1 MVEDGA
7 VDLGIPGLT
16 DAVEVARGGFSTVF
30 RARQRAMERTVAVK
44 LIHATVVDPVAGEH
58 FLREVRATGR
68 LSQHPNVAPVYD
80 VGTTATGQPYLI
92 MPYYERGSLEQR
104 LTRGGALG
112 EAEAVRLAR
121 TLATTLEYVHR
132 HGILHRDIKPANV
145 LLTEFDEPLLAD
157 FGVARLVDASVPV
170 HTTGANVVT
179 WAYGPPEAFT
189 GGEPTVAW
197 DIYSLGAT
205 VYAMLTGQPPF
216 VDGGD
221 ANVFTVLNRIGNVE
235 VPDLRDRGISAP
247 IADAVRRTMA
257 KDPADRPASA
267 AELATMLARPLPP
280 PPLLEPTAAAAVV
293 VAEPVLEPVAELAEP
308 ADASVAP
315 DEPPSSRAAVADPA
329 TEPREDQSEPTA
341 VTEPEPEP
349 AEPEPEPELAE
360 LEPEPELAEPE
371 PVAEPE
377 PEPEPVA
384 EPEPEPESVA
394 ETGPVAEPALEPER
408 EVDVADDE
416 APRAAAAVATATS
429 PPAEAAEPVAA
440 ASGAVAEA
448 AGTGQAE
455 PRGPGR
461 RPIVLGVLVAAAAL
475 LSFLAIRRNL
485 YEGYGSVLDAS
496 FLADVGAWAPT
507 VALAV
512 GVVLLWRRTGVGAEW
527 IIGAGAA
534 FVLLNYGGL
543 VDFLRREDNPL
554 DATAM
559 VMRTIAAALTVIA
572 VVIAWR
578 LAEVPGPRINLVMGV
593 VLVVA
598 AIVALTGTRD
608 YGDHVDLK
616 FRSWL
621 IIALIVLLLIRG
633 LAFAP
638 RTTGAPALV
647 AGGLVGALAGLESG
661 AREQWDSSTTSSLL
675 LATAGFAVMALIGVL
690 RWRQSAAP
698 PGAPSAATGPP

>member
-80 VGTTATGQPYLI
+80 VGTTAAGQPYLI

-104 LTRGGALG
+104 LTSRGALSEG
-112 EAEAVRLAR
+112 ESVRLAR
-121 TLATTLEYVHR
+121 TLATTLEYVHQ

-157 FGVARLVDASVPV
+157 FGVARLVDGSVPV

-189 GGEPTVAW
+189 GGEPTAAW

-247 IADAVRRTMA
+247 VADAVRQTMA
-257 KDPADRPASA
+257 KDPVDRPASA
-267 AELATMLARPLPP
+267 AEFATMLTRPLPP
-280 PPLLEPTAAAAVV
+280 PRLEPIAEPAVEPVLAAEPVTPEEPVAPVLAAVV
-293 VAEPVLEPVAELAEP
+293 ESVEP
-308 ADASVAP
+308 AAA
-315 DEPPSSRAAVADPA
+315 DEPPFSRDSVGDPA
-329 TEPREDQSEPTA
+329 TESRENPPEPA
-341 VTEPEPEP
+341 SADEPEPES
-349 AEPEPEPELAE
+349 APEPAALA
-360 LEPEPELAEPE
+360 A
-371 PVAEPE
+371 VAAVVAADVEPE
-377 PEPEPVA
+377 PEPEP
-384 EPEPEPESVA
+384 
-394 ETGPVAEPALEPER
+394 
-408 EVDVADDE
+408 
-416 APRAAAAVATATS
+416 APAAAAPGATAT
-429 PPAEAAEPVAA
+429 ADEQAA
-440 ASGAVAEA
+440 
-448 AGTGQAE
+448 
-455 PRGPGR
+455 PRGSGR
-461 RPIVLGVLVAAAAL
+461 GPIVLGVLVAAAAL

-485 YEGYGSVLDAS
+485 YEGYGSVLGDS

-507 VALAV
+507 VALVV
-512 GVVLLWRRTGVGAEW
+512 GLVLLWRRTGVGAEW
-527 IIGAGAA
+527 IIGAGAS

-543 VDFLRREDNPL
+543 VDFLRREDTSL
-554 DATAM
+554 DTTAM
-559 VMRTIAAALTVIA
+559 VMRTIAAALTVVV

-578 LAEVPGPRINLVMGV
+578 LAEVPGPRINLLMGV

-598 AIVALTGTRD
+598 AIVALTGIRD

-616 FRSWL
+616 VRSWL
-621 IIALIVLLLIRG
+621 IIALIVLLLVRG

-661 AREQWDSSTTSSLL
+661 AREQWDTGVRSSLI
-675 LATAGFAVMALIGVL
+675 LATVGFAVMAVIGVL
-690 RWRQSAAP
+690 RWRQSR
-698 PGAPSAATGPP
+698 APSTQPDEPAAAIRPQ

>member
-1 MVEDGA
+1 MEDGA

-80 VGTTATGQPYLI
+80 VGTTAAGQPYLI

-104 LTRGGALG
+104 LTSRGALSEG
-112 EAEAVRLAR
+112 ESVRLAR
-121 TLATTLEYVHR
+121 TLATTLEYVHQ

-189 GGEPTVAW
+189 GGEPTRG
-197 DIYSLGAT
+197 LGH
-205 VYAMLTGQPPF
+205 LLP
-216 VDGGD
+216 
-221 ANVFTVLNRIGNVE
+221 RRHR
-235 VPDLRDRGISAP
+235 LRHAHRA
-247 IADAVRRTMA
+247 AAVRRRRGRQRLHGA
-257 KDPADRPASA
+257 QPHRQRRGARPARPRDLRPCRRRGPPDHGQGPGRPSGLRGRVRDHA
-267 AELATMLARPLPP
+267 HPPAPTPSPRTARRTRRRTGRAGARRGRSS
-280 PPLLEPTAAAAVV
+280 PTNRSRPVLAAVV
-293 VAEPVLEPVAELAEP
+293 
-308 ADASVAP
+308 
-315 DEPPSSRAAVADPA
+315 
-329 TEPREDQSEPTA
+329 
-341 VTEPEPEP
+341 EP
-349 AEPEPEPELAE
+349 AEPVTADEPVEPDEPATPEPSFSRD
-360 LEPEPELAEPE
+360 
-371 PVAEPE
+371 
-377 PEPEPVA
+377 
-384 EPEPEPESVA
+384 SVGDPA
-394 ETGPVAEPALEPER
+394 TDPARTSSSLPRWSRLRSNPTGPRTRTRTRTPLRPPGAR
-408 EVDVADDE
+408 SR
-416 APRAAAAVATATS
+416 PRAR
-429 PPAEAAEPVAA
+429 
-440 ASGAVAEA
+440 
-448 AGTGQAE
+448 
-455 PRGPGR
+455 PRGAEQAAPTGSGR
-461 RPIVLGVLVAAAAL
+461 GPIVLGVLVAAAAL

-485 YEGYGSVLDAS
+485 YEGYGSVLDDS

-507 VALAV
+507 VALVV
-512 GVVLLWRRTGVGAEW
+512 GLVLLWRRTGVGAEW

-543 VDFLRREDNPL
+543 VDFLRREDTSL
-554 DATAM
+554 DTTAM
-559 VMRTIAAALTVIA
+559 VMRTIAAALTVVA

-616 FRSWL
+616 VRSWL
-621 IIALIVLLLIRG
+621 IIALIVLLLVRG

-661 AREQWDSSTTSSLL
+661 AREQWDSGVRSSLI
-675 LATAGFAVMALIGVL
+675 LATVGFAVMAVVGVL
-690 RWRQSAAP
+690 RWRQSRPPSTPVGGTVRRDPAAVTAAAP
-698 PGAPSAATGPP
+698 A

>member
-104 LTRGGALG
+104 LTSRGALSEG
-112 EAEAVRLAR
+112 ESVRLAR

-189 GGEPTVAW
+189 GGEPTAAW

-247 IADAVRRTMA
+247 VADAVRQTMA

-267 AELATMLARPLPP
+267 AEFATMLTRPLP
-280 PPLLEPTAAAAVV
+280 PPLLEPTSPQPGRGARAGAGRRAGGGRRRVGR
-293 VAEPVLEPVAELAEP
+293 AR
-308 ADASVAP
+308 
-315 DEPPSSRAAVADPA
+315 RAAVLAGCCGGSGHR
-329 TEPREDQSEPTA
+329 TPRAPSEPTA
-341 VTEPEPEP
+341 VAEPEPAPAEAEPEPGPAEPEPEP
-349 AEPEPEPELAE
+349 AESA
-360 LEPEPELAEPE
+360 AEPE
-371 PVAEPE
+371 PSWPSRGGARAGGRPSRRSS
-377 PEPEPVA
+377 PSPSPSRS
-384 EPEPEPESVA
+384 PTTS
-394 ETGPVAEPALEPER
+394 
-408 EVDVADDE
+408 
-416 APRAAAAVATATS
+416 RAAAGRDGDESSRRGGRAGRG
-429 PPAEAAEPVAA
+429 P
-440 ASGAVAEA
+440 SGAVAEA

-455 PRGPGR
+455 PRGSGR

-485 YEGYGSVLDAS
+485 YEGYGSVLDDS

-543 VDFLRREDNPL
+543 VDFLRREDNPV
-554 DATAM
+554 DTTAM
-559 VMRTIAAALTVIA
+559 VMRTIAAALDGRRRRHRVA
-572 VVIAWR
+572 PGR
-578 LAEVPGPRINLVMGV
+578 GPRTPHQPRDGRGPRRRGHRRPHRDPRLRRSRGPQGSQ
-593 VLVVA
+593 LADHRPHRA
-598 AIVALTGTRD
+598 AARPWPRLRTP
-608 YGDHVDLK
+608 HH
-616 FRSWL
+616 
-621 IIALIVLLLIRG
+621 RG
-633 LAFAP
+633 A
-638 RTTGAPALV
+638 
-647 AGGLVGALAGLESG
+647 G
-661 AREQWDSSTTSSLL
+661 ARRRGTGRR
-675 LATAGFAVMALIGVL
+675 AGRPRVRRPRALGL
-690 RWRQSAAP
+690 QR
-698 PGAPSAATGPP
+698 PGRRCSWPPSASPSWR